1 MLAENCAS
9 SVQQRFGNPRM
20 AKWYSDPNDKDLDM
34 ATIFELISMLA
45 MLVLGFILG
54 RIWEIRREMRRNHHI
69 AQGGPHGTPADQVE
83 TGYRVPTAYL

>member
-9 SVQQRFGNPRM
+9 SVQQRFGNPAM
-20 AKWYSDPNDKDLDM
+20 AKWCSDPNDLDKAM
-34 ATIFELISMLA
+34 IFELISMLA

-69 AQGGPHGTPADQVE
+69 AQGRPHGTPADQVE